1 MKKLAIGMLVVA
13 GLLAVVGT
21 SWAAT
26 VMGELTKIDEKKSF
40 YFIKDDK
47 GKVHKVHVD
56 ATTKKTGD
64 IKVGAQVTVD
74 EAKGHAKSIEVME
87 MKK

>member
-26 VMGELTKIDEKKSF
+26 VMGELTKIDEKKSY
-40 YFIKDDK
+40 YFVKPEK
-47 GKVHKVHVD
+47 GKTKKIHFD

-74 EAKGHAKSIEVME
+74 EEKGHAKSIEVME

>member
-13 GLLAVVGT
+13 GLLAVGT
-21 SWAAT
+21 SSWAAM
-26 VMGELTKIDEKKSF
+26 VMGELTKIDEKGSF
-40 YFIKDDK
+40 YFVKPEK
-47 GKVHKVHVD
+47 GKAKKIHFD

-64 IKVGAQVTVD
+64 VKVGAHVMVD